1 MGKKRQK
8 VNWVTVD
15 GLHWTGTEE
24 VGNSVIVT
32 STFQSTVFQSGLTFQ
47 YLVIDLCVTDVTD
60 VCKRLAGC
68 PSFCWCQQFE
78 ASNDDCLG

>member
-24 VGNSVIVT
+24 VGDSKIVT
-32 STFQSTVFQSGLTFQ
+32 SPDFSLPVSQSPLTFQ

-60 VCKRLAGC
+60 VCKRLAGR
-68 PSFCWCQQFE
+68 PSVILLVS
-78 ASNDDCLG
+78 AV

>member
-24 VGNSVIVT
+24 VGEVRGQISVH
-32 STFQSTVFQSGLTFQ
+32 TVFQSPLSFQ

-60 VCKRLAGC
+60 VCKRLAGLH
-68 PSFCWCQQFE
+68 S
-78 ASNDDCLG
+78 AGVSSLRSVMMTV